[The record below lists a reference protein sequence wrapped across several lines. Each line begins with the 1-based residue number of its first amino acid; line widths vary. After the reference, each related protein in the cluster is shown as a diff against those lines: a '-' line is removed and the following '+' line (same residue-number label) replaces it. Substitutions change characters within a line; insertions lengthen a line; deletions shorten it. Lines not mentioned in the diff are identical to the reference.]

1 MLLIKG
7 NAWVFGDDVST
18 DDIAPSVYLT
28 QYLPP
33 EKLKEIAMEGID
45 PGFYKKFHAGDL
57 IVAANNFGCGS
68 SREEAPMA
76 LKSLAVGVVV
86 AESFGRIFYRN
97 AINVG
102 LPVVACP
109 GISERV
115 ANGDSVSVD
124 LETGRVTI
132 EKTGEILQGE
142 EKPEFLLDILRK
154 GGLLEHLRQTVV
166 PELMA
171 E

>member
-1 MLLIKG
+1 MIIKG
-7 NAWVFGDDVST
+7 KIWVFGKDVST

-33 EKLKEIAMEGID
+33 EKLKEIAMEGIE
-45 PGFYKKFHAGDL
+45 PGFFKKFHAGDL
-57 IVAANNFGCGS
+57 IVAAGNFGCGS

-76 LKSLAVGVVV
+76 LKSLAVGAVV

-109 GISERV
+109 GISGRV
-115 ANGDSVSVD
+115 ANGESVSVD

-132 EKTGEILQGE
+132 EKTGETLQGE
-142 EKPEFLLDILRK
+142 QKPEFLLDILRK
-154 GGLLEHLRQTVV
+154 GWLLEHLRQTVV
-166 PELMA
+166 PDLMA